1 MGPAI
6 GRVAAIY
13 NSQRYTGNPRD
24 IPLNPHA
31 QIQLE
36 IGTPLVAP
44 RDDYLPTR
52 PVGNLLPSLRDGPP
66 RVSRQ
71 RGGRQTAGCSPGV
84 RAQNTIIL
92 HGLRGD

>member
-13 NSQRYTGNPRD
+13 NGQRYTGNPRD
-24 IPLNPHA
+24 IPLIPHA

-44 RDDYLPTR
+44 ETITF
-52 PVGNLLPSLRDGPP
+52 P
-66 RVSRQ
+66 R
-71 RGGRQTAGCSPGV
+71 
-84 RAQNTIIL
+84 
-92 HGLRGD
+92 GL